1 MVMWIGQHASP
12 DFMMNVFGVNSHA
25 EVNVDNVRTYI
36 RVLSKNVRMFCHQRM
51 YLNCSTGIAAN
62 KMLQCMYS
70 YLEHT
75 SCNG

>member
-25 EVNVDNVRTYI
+25 EVNVDNVRIY
-36 RVLSKNVRMFCHQRM
+36 VHMFCHQRM
-51 YLNCSTGIAAN
+51 YLNCSTRIAAN